1 MVRWTVT
8 GLKKGAIYAVEGI
21 EIVLKNPNMR
31 KQRFLKVFIYLCT
44 VSFVLFILT
53 KLLIVIPLQIV
64 KGILWLTS
72 DKASHADQALE
83 RANRLIHEVVAYLPL
98 CALLF
103 MQYIYPK
110 PLDDLFMESLRYLD
124 EKNPQRPPY
133 ASVLAQKKFEKHF
146 WREMHAYLIRSWKK
160 LRIGFVLLLLS
171 TLPRVGQFVFPTAG
185 AYTSYRALGRTQAVA
200 VGICFFFLPQRAT
213 MELVRALIGMRSLMR
228 ELLAPYF
235 IRMNMTHKEKLRWFS
250 GRKDV
255 LFGFSAIAYLMIRI
269 PIVGAVAYGVAQAAS
284 AYMLTVVTE
293 PPTLEPASQQSSLD
307 DIPVTDKKND

>member
-1 MVRWTVT
+1 MVRWTLT
-8 GLKKGAIYAVEGI
+8 GLKKGAIYAIEGI
-21 EIVLKNPNMR
+21 LIVFKNPNMR

-44 VSFVLFILT
+44 ISFVLFILT
-53 KLLIVIPLQIV
+53 KALIVIPLQIV
-64 KGILWLTS
+64 KGILWFTS
-72 DKASHADQALE
+72 DKASHADEALE
-83 RANRLIHEVVAYLPL
+83 RANRLIHEAVAYVPL

-103 MQYIYPK
+103 MQYLYPK
-110 PLDDLFMESLRYLD
+110 PLDDLFMESLAYLD

-133 ASVLAQKKFEKHF
+133 ASNF
-146 WREMHAYLIRSWKK
+146 WRDIHAYLIRSWKK

-171 TLPRVGQFVFPTAG
+171 TIPRVGPFVFPTAG

-200 VGICFFFLPQRAT
+200 VGICFFFLPERAT
-213 MELVRALIGMRSLMR
+213 MELVRGLIGMRSLMR

-235 IRMNMTHKEKLRWFS
+235 VRMNMSHKEKLRWFS

-269 PIVGAVAYGVAQAAS
+269 PIVGVVAYGVAQAAS

-293 PPTLEPASQQSSLD
+293 PPTLETTHQQSSLD
-307 DIPVTDKKND
+307 DIEVLDKKNN